1 MPSEI
6 GELRDAF
13 RSLTRDYIQ
22 ALESQ
27 ELGGLAAVSPS
38 NDSINAWIDK
48 MNIADEIN
56 GRRLS
61 AREDLLAALRAKT

>member
-6 GELRDAF
+6 EALREAF
-13 RSLTRDYIQ
+13 RSLTREYIQ

-27 ELGGLAAVSPS
+27 ELGGLAAASAS
-38 NDSINAWIDK
+38 NESINAWIDK

-61 AREDLLAALRAKT
+61 AREDLLSALRAKT